1 MTEEQ
6 TKAISRVMEEYAFPE
21 EFNYWKKDQEII
33 MRLDESTLIAI
44 HTSGVVTEHKQGAQ
58 QIYSDH
64 WYTVVILKPTKLK
77 TEAVQMKLKQIG
89 SNMTE
94 LDLGLVQV
102 FFSYETPV
110 AARLTDGTLVRTAK
124 RYSVTTTKHINKWL
138 NGCEA
143 LTVSQDR
150 ISFLLTYPK
159 LARESDY
166 DEVA

>member
-1 MTEEQ
+1 
-6 TKAISRVMEEYAFPE
+6 VG
-21 EFNYWKKDQEII
+21 II
-33 MRLDESTLIAI
+33 
-44 HTSGVVTEHKQGAQ
+44 
-58 QIYSDH
+58 
-64 WYTVVILKPTKLK
+64 KPTKPNQ
-77 TEAVQMKLKQIG
+77 EAVQMKLKQIG

-110 AARLTDGTLVRTAK
+110 AARLTDGTLIRTDE

-138 NGCEA
+138 QGCEA

-150 ISFLLTYPK
+150 ISFLLTAPK